1 VPSPLSF
8 PLVGPGGEPVDL
20 WRTVVSHGMSDLPPF
35 DVDESARTVRVTLSV
50 EGLGA
55 RTVALEVGDHGR
67 AIVHVVGS
75 RTPTGRNADRLIGA
89 VRHVLRMDE
98 DLSGFYARIA
108 DDPAL
113 SWASSGA
120 GRMIRGQTVFED
132 VVKTICT
139 TNCTWA
145 ATQRMVRALV
155 EHLGDPAPGAP
166 AGGWLGRTFPSPAA
180 MAASDER
187 FYRDVVRAGYR
198 GPYLIEVARSV
209 ADGGLDLESL
219 GPSAP
224 DPVPDDEVERTLLAL
239 PGVGPYAAAN
249 VMMTLGRHSR
259 LILDSWTR
267 PTYAK
272 LVGRS
277 ASPSDG
283 AIRRRFARYREHA
296 GLAFWLFLTKDWVE
310 EPPPDL

>member
-1 VPSPLSF
+1 
-8 PLVGPGGEPVDL
+8 
-20 WRTVVSHGMSDLPPF
+20 MSDLPPF
-35 DVDESARTVRVTLSV
+35 DVDEWARTVRVTLSV

-55 RTVALEVGDHGR
+55 RTVALEVGDRGR

-180 MAASDER
+180 MAGSDER

-209 ADGGLDLESL
+209 ADAELDLESL
-219 GPSAP
+219 APSAP
-224 DPVPDDEVERTLLAL
+224 DLVPDDEVERTLLAL
-239 PGVGPYAAAN
+239 PGVGPYAAAH